1 MKKLTIQN
9 KTREGE
15 FLKVMKKIAIV
26 TDSNSG
32 ISQEEAKN
40 LGCFVVPMPFII
52 KEDTFFEGI
61 NLSNEEFYNIQASGT
76 RVTTSQPNINEIVK
90 LWQNLLKDFD
100 EVVHIPMSSGLSQSC
115 ETAQN
120 FAENFD
126 GKVQVVDNRRI
137 SITMRASVVDAVK
150 MAKNGNSASEI
161 KKYLEETALH
171 SSIYIMVDTLK
182 YLKQGGR
189 ITPAAAAIGTVLNI
203 KPVLQIQGGKLDTYA
218 KVLNVKSARGKM
230 IEALKKDLEGRFA
243 EFVKEGSMRIS
254 VAHTKNDENA
264 KAFAEEL
271 QQNFPN
277 IPLEF
282 VDSLSLSVATHIGPK
297 SLACACYRIY

>member
-1 MKKLTIQN
+1 
-9 KTREGE
+9 
-15 FLKVMKKIAIV
+15 MKKIAIV

-76 RVTTSQPNINEIVK
+76 RVTTSQPNINEIVE

-137 SITMRASVVDAVK
+137 SITLRASVVDAVK

>member
-1 MKKLTIQN
+1 
-9 KTREGE
+9 
-15 FLKVMKKIAIV
+15 MKKIAIV

-76 RVTTSQPNINEIVK
+76 RVTTSQPNINEIVE

-243 EFVKEGSMRIS
+243 EFVKEGAMRIS

>member
-1 MKKLTIQN
+1 
-9 KTREGE
+9 
-15 FLKVMKKIAIV
+15 MKKIAIV

-76 RVTTSQPNINEIVK
+76 RVTTSQPNINEIVE

-189 ITPAAAAIGTVLNI
+189 ITPAADAIGTVLNI

>member
-1 MKKLTIQN
+1 
-9 KTREGE
+9 
-15 FLKVMKKIAIV
+15 MKKIAIV

-76 RVTTSQPNINEIVK
+76 RVTTSQPNINEIVE

-203 KPVLQIQGGKLDTYA
+203 KPVLQIQEGKLDTYA

>member
-1 MKKLTIQN
+1 
-9 KTREGE
+9 
-15 FLKVMKKIAIV
+15 MKKIAIV

-61 NLSNEEFYNIQASGT
+61 NLSNEEFYEIQASGT
-76 RVTTSQPNINEIVK
+76 RVTTSQPNINEIVE

>member
-1 MKKLTIQN
+1 
-9 KTREGE
+9 
-15 FLKVMKKIAIV
+15 MKKIAIV

-76 RVTTSQPNINEIVK
+76 RVTTSQPNINEIVE

-230 IEALKKDLEGRFA
+230 IEALKKDLEGRSA

>member
-61 NLSNEEFYNIQASGT
+61 NLSNEEFYEIQASGT
-76 RVTTSQPNINEIVK
+76 RVTTSQPNINEIVE

>member
-1 MKKLTIQN
+1 
-9 KTREGE
+9 
-15 FLKVMKKIAIV
+15 MKKIAIV

-76 RVTTSQPNINEIVK
+76 RVTTSQPNINEIVE

-126 GKVQVVDNRRI
+126 VKVQVVDNRRI

>member
-1 MKKLTIQN
+1 
-9 KTREGE
+9 
-15 FLKVMKKIAIV
+15 MKKIAIV